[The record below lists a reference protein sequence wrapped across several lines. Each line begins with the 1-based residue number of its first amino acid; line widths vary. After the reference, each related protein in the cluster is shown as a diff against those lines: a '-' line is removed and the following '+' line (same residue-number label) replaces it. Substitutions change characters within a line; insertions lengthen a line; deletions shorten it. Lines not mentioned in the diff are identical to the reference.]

1 MVRPLFF
8 IVLVKKKVYLYIL
21 YDLLEHI
28 DLEQSKK
35 LGTSQFAHL

>member
-1 MVRPLFF
+1 MFYIIQFSP
-8 IVLVKKKVYLYIL
+8 ISEKKVYLYIL

-28 DLEQSKK
+28 DLRQSKK